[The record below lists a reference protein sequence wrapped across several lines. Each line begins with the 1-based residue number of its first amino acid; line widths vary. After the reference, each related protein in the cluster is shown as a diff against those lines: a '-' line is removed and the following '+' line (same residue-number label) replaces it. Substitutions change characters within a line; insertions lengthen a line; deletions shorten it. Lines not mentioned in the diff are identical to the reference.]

1 MKGERILYVILILV
15 ALVIGIYG
23 GLSGLFTPH
32 HYYEIDDINDSCE
45 SPDGT
50 IYINQRENYLVFS
63 HEKYLQI
70 GKFSIRKEEENTI
83 KWHYISEEETYT
95 NLGPHIIVV
104 DIEQSK
110 LNNYFKF
117 DFIDS
122 RSYEKYRNT
131 LYFQTCS
138 IKKQFLQRN

>member
-1 MKGERILYVILILV
+1 MKNERILYVILILV

-50 IYINQRENYLVFS
+50 IYINKRENYLVFS
-63 HEKYLQI
+63 HEKYLQT
-70 GKFSIRKEEENTI
+70 GKFSILEEKENYI
-83 KWHYISEEETYT
+83 KWEYISEDKD
-95 NLGPHIIVV
+95 IIVI
-104 DIEQSK
+104 DIEQTK
-110 LNNYFKF
+110 LNDYFKV
-117 DFIDS
+117 DIIS
-122 RSYEKYRNT
+122 SSPWQT
-131 LYFQTCS
+131 LFFQTCS